1 MSTARNYEPHY
12 TVADYEQWQGDWEL
26 WNGTA
31 VAMTPSPFGRHQL
44 VATNICAELRSLL
57 KQQKSKCRVL
67 HEVDW
72 QIADDMIVR
81 PDLVVICH
89 GIPER
94 HLDYAPALIVEVVS
108 ESTEKKD
115 RTAKYDLYQQNGVE
129 TYVIV
134 DPDSQHIDVFE
145 LLDGSYRQQ
154 DDSEDFIATLHG
166 QQLVVS
172 KSEIFD

>member
-1 MSTARNYEPHY
+1 MCQHVNRLLLIIAACFLTMWTAQTADAQAVPVEVKKVENGYELLRAGKPF
-12 TVADYEQWQGDWEL
+12 VLKGAGGDWHL
-26 WNGTA
+26 
-31 VAMTPSPFGRHQL
+31 
-44 VATNICAELRSLL
+44 
-57 KQQKSKCRVL
+57 
-67 HEVDW
+67 
-72 QIADDMIVR
+72 ADDMIVR
-81 PDLVVICH
+81 PDLIIICH